1 MAARKFKIGQRVTV
15 TSKRYAHIGRETYEV
30 VRKLPE
36 EHGIFQ
42 YRIKSTADGHERVV
56 LENELT

>member
-1 MAARKFKIGQRVTV
+1 MLVVQVEN
-15 TSKRYAHIGRETYEV
+15 HETYEV

-36 EHGIFQ
+36 EQGVFQ

-56 LENELT
+56 LESELA